1 MATVELL
8 ATEEGDRRRT
18 LLLQFWDSTSDLF
31 GFRFAEVYDERGG
44 GRHTFEVDT
53 GRRAIALLAKSTV
66 DSERKVVEVF
76 RQRIAA
82 GELGPHLP
90 PGGNRDLV
98 ERWILDAGLPRK
110 VGGRERVHEVLRAGD
125 RHLTLRFWVGP
136 RPQTFCFEEERRTG
150 GHRDPAN
157 VDAVSAPM
165 GDLERLVAHLEGR
178 YGKAGRPRMD
188 DRLAACFAAAVEAGD
203 LPPEGA
209 RDVAAA
215 WFAAAGTAARQTGLA
230 HTERLLRVHRAD
242 TDCVFTLTLTTDPQ
256 EGTITFREQYEYL
269 PRPGDPGREYAYGVR
284 TPYTSIRR
292 LNEVLGAAPGGG
304 EEARLAQCF
313 RDLIAA
319 GRIGDGRPLR
329 QARDRVR
336 ELFAEAGVPAEE
348 TNWNW
353 MNSD

>member
-31 GFRFAEVYDERGG
+31 GFRFAEVYDEPDG

-53 GRRAIALLAKSTV
+53 GRRAIVLLAKSTV
-66 DSERKVVEVF
+66 DSERSVVEVF

-110 VGGRERVHEVLRAGD
+110 VGGRERVHEVMRAGD

-136 RPQTFCFEEERRTG
+136 RPQTFCFEEERRADG
-150 GHRDPAN
+150 RRDPAN

-165 GDLERLVAHLEGR
+165 DDLERLVTFLERRYPPTGR
-178 YGKAGRPRMD
+178 HRTD

-203 LPPEGA
+203 LPAMGA
-209 RDVAAA
+209 RDIVAG
-215 WFAAAGTAARQTGLA
+215 WFADAGTAARQTGLA
-230 HTERLLRVHRAD
+230 HTERLLQVHRTD
-242 TDCVFTLTLTTDPQ
+242 TDCVFALTLTTDPQ
-256 EGTITFREQYEYL
+256 EGTITFREQYDYL

-292 LNEVLGAAPGGG
+292 LNEFLGATPGGG
-304 EEARLAQCF
+304 EEARLTRCF
-313 RDLIAA
+313 RDLIAR
-319 GRIGDGRPLR
+319 GRIGDGLPLR
-329 QARDRVR
+329 QARDRVQ
-336 ELFAEAGVPAEE
+336 ELFAEAGVPAEQ